1 MMPSGQ
7 GNAVQRVRRHGQTAR
22 RVGGL
27 RQKASPMKQS
37 DLHRQKAESCMQV
50 AEAALGEHACGRY
63 QRMEAAWLTLAEQQQ
78 WPDGE
83 RSPIDALEKVTGK

>member
-1 MMPSGQ
+1 
-7 GNAVQRVRRHGQTAR
+7 
-22 RVGGL
+22 
-27 RQKASPMKQS
+27 
-37 DLHRQKAESCMQV
+37 MQV
-50 AEAALGEHACGRY
+50 AEAALGERARGRY

>member
-1 MMPSGQ
+1 MR
-7 GNAVQRVRRHGQTAR
+7 A
-22 RVGGL
+22 
-27 RQKASPMKQS
+27 
-37 DLHRQKAESCMQV
+37 
-50 AEAALGEHACGRY
+50 AEAALGGHAGGRY